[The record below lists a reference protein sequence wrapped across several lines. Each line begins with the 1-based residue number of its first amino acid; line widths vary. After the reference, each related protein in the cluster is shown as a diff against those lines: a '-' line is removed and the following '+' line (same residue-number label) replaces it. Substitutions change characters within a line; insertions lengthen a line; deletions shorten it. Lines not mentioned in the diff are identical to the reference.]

1 MFLIFECLNSGVKI
15 LRAQLFFSG
24 CAEYPGDPSSPT
36 RDGAWAPSLSH
47 WTTTEVPHM
56 FRFLLWGF
64 QVLAFCLA

>member
-36 RDGAWAPSLSH
+36 RDGAWALGSESARVP
-47 WTTTEVPHM
+47 TTGPP
-56 FRFLLWGF
+56 GNS
-64 QVLAFCLA
+64 